1 MNVYNYFIQ
10 NHNTKKKKNKT
21 SIGQAAVEIRPV
33 DFV

>member
-1 MNVYNYFIQ
+1 MYISILYKIITQ
-10 NHNTKKKKNKT
+10 KKKKNKT